1 MNTYIA
7 KTLQGFEP
15 LLTEEL
21 LALGAENLV
30 TLKRGVQF
38 EGDKRLL
45 YKANLWLRT
54 AIRILV
60 PIHQF
65 EAHSEE
71 ELYDG
76 IKAMDW
82 SEHLSEGDT
91 LAVDS
96 TVFSERFTHSHYISL
111 KTKDAICDFFRER
124 KGKRPNVDLELP
136 TLRVHIYINQ
146 LNVGVYLDSSG
157 TPLFK
162 RGYRAN
168 HHEAPINEVLAA
180 GLLLHSGWKGEGNF
194 LDPFCGS
201 GTFLIEAAMIAYNIA
216 PNRLRYSFG
225 FHTWRDFDDKL
236 WQDVRLEAN
245 RAIKPYKGRIEGSD
259 WSETAVAMA
268 EENIERARL
277 SDKIEVTEMDFRR
290 IPKRHGSGMV
300 IMNPPYGERMQTDT
314 DILDF
319 YVKIGNMFK
328 QCFVGYRCALIS
340 SHKEALRG
348 FGLRPTQ
355 KIACMN
361 GKLECEFAIYD
372 IYEGTK
378 RVFTEEMQQE
388 HENAKAKAALEAEQ
402 KALEA
407 QNKPAEVEKPV
418 FVAPKPEKPAPKPQT
433 EAIED
438 EKPDIYDEMKA
449 FFSQNAGKP
458 EYQDDY
464 KADDETADE
473 TTEIVEE
480 MPVIAATQTEEIIE
494 EMPIIAAT
502 QTEEIIEE
510 MPIIAATQTEE
521 IAEVAPKK
529 TRKKA
534 EPKVTEPA
542 EIVAEPVKKTRKK
555 AEPKAAVLTE
565 VIADE
570 NAVIEEPVKKTR
582 KKAEPKVTEPAEIG
596 EEPVKKTRKKAEPKV
611 TE

>member
-1 MNTYIA
+1 LRFFYDLCGMNTYIA

-21 LALGAENLV
+21 IALGAQNLV

-38 EGDKRLL
+38 DGDKRLL

-71 ELYDG
+71 ELYNE

-82 SEHLSEGDT
+82 SAHLSEGDT
-91 LAVDS
+91 IAIDS

-111 KTKDAICDFFRER
+111 KTKDAICDQFREN
-124 KGKRPNVDLELP
+124 KGKRPNVDLEMP
-136 TLRVHIYINQ
+136 TLRIHIYINQ
-146 LNVGVYLDSSG
+146 HTVGVYLDSSG
-157 TPLFK
+157 VPLFK

-216 PNRLRYSFG
+216 PGRLRYTFG

-236 WQDVRLEAN
+236 WQEVRLESN
-245 RAIKPYKGRIEGSD
+245 RAIRPYKGRIEGSD
-259 WSETAVAMA
+259 WSENAIAMA

-300 IMNPPYGERMQTDT
+300 VTNPPYGERMQTDT
-314 DILDF
+314 DILEF
-319 YVKIGNMFK
+319 YVKIGDLFK
-328 QCFVGYRCALIS
+328 QCLQGYRCALIS

-378 RVFTEEMQQE
+378 RVFTEEMQAE
-388 HENAKAKAALEAEQ
+388 YEKAKETKAIEPKKHSNFAE
-402 KALEA
+402 
-407 QNKPAEVEKPV
+407 N
-418 FVAPKPEKPAPKPQT
+418 PEIPAPKP
-433 EAIED
+433 AAPD
-438 EKPDIYDEMKA
+438 EKDEIYNEMKS
-449 FFSQNAGKP
+449 FFSQNA
-458 EYQDDY
+458 
-464 KADDETADE
+464 DEATDE
-473 TTEIVEE
+473 
-480 MPVIAATQTEEIIE
+480 A
-494 EMPIIAAT
+494 
-502 QTEEIIEE
+502 
-510 MPIIAATQTEE
+510 
-521 IAEVAPKK
+521 
-529 TRKKA
+529 
-534 EPKVTEPA
+534 
-542 EIVAEPVKKTRKK
+542 
-555 AEPKAAVLTE
+555 
-565 VIADE
+565 
-570 NAVIEEPVKKTR
+570 
-582 KKAEPKVTEPAEIG
+582 
-596 EEPVKKTRKKAEPKV
+596 
-611 TE
+611 